1 MELLSLLISI
11 EIAVIILT
19 LLSASY
25 QDMMIRRVK
34 NITWLPIIVFCAP
47 VSAINCILLYQTDS
61 FLTSLYLISAF
72 WFALLAY
79 LAARV
84 HIFGGADAIALI
96 LISVCVPVCPF
107 APVVTIPG
115 LTQVFVFPVVVYFNA
130 VILSAAVPL
139 YLLIR
144 NNHLREKTPFM
155 TRCTCVPFNSEDG
168 SVMWKKYP
176 VPFIVPITLGFVLA
190 LMGI

>member
-11 EIAVIILT
+11 EIAVLFLT

-25 QDMMIRRVK
+25 QDIMIRRVK
-34 NITWLPIIVFCAP
+34 NITWLPIVVFCAP
-47 VSAINCILLYQTDS
+47 ISAINCILLYQTDS

-84 HIFGGADAIALI
+84 GIFGGADAIALI
-96 LISVCVPVCPF
+96 LIAVLVPVSPF
-107 APVVTIPG
+107 PPAIVIPY
-115 LTQVFVFPVVVYFNA
+115 LTSVFVFPVVVYFNA
-130 VILSAAVPL
+130 VILSAIVPL

-144 NNHLREKTPFM
+144 NIDHADKTPFV
-155 TRCTCVPFNSEDG
+155 TRCTCLPSMSAEGCVIWNR
-168 SVMWKKYP
+168 YP
-176 VPFIVPITLGFVLA
+176 VPFIVPITVGFVLA
-190 LMGI
+190 LIGI